1 MGERRNLKLRSP
13 AFLKI
18 CSILSKIVGW
28 RFRSPSRGREIK
40 LHGNEKVEETREN
53 ISKEPW
59 ISSSKEGERGH
70 SRPTTLIPFFSLC
83 QSRYPTR
90 FLLLVKK
97 HRWNSSTR
105 SIRTL
110 EKRFIFISDQRS
122 TLCWRKSDL
131 HQSTGRRYP
140 PGRTKLSKLGRRG
153 RKRIILIFNS

>member
-1 MGERRNLKLRSP
+1 MGGRRNLKLRSP

-28 RFRSPSRGREIK
+28 RFRSPFRGREIK

-59 ISSSKEGERGH
+59 ISSSKEGKRGH

-83 QSRYPTR
+83 QSRYPSR

-97 HRWNSSTR
+97 HR
-105 SIRTL
+105 
-110 EKRFIFISDQRS
+110 
-122 TLCWRKSDL
+122 
-131 HQSTGRRYP
+131 
-140 PGRTKLSKLGRRG
+140 
-153 RKRIILIFNS
+153 